1 MNITFFCILLC
12 LVPVFNIMAYS
23 TRMKRRIPRN
33 QNVQRK
39 RQVMA
44 RRPRY
49 LPLRRMPRTTDA
61 DRQQVFNLS
70 RECFYGTWNFGTAT
84 TGDFWRYYEFNVA
97 SFPWITRMITA
108 FDEYKVN
115 AFVVTLRPSYTSVDN
130 SSTTPV
136 MNVSYTI
143 DPGTTTNPS
152 GVYSISTL
160 NDMMG
165 SGVPVTKTADKP
177 IVIYWKPKVLTQAWA
192 ASTASGVEDPGWYRS
207 TDTSVNHRG
216 VHIYLHDTVFS
227 GTSNAKFDVHV
238 KAYMSF
244 RNPK

>member
-1 MNITFFCILLC
+1 
-12 LVPVFNIMAYS
+12 MAYS
-23 TRMKRRIPRN
+23 NRMNRRGYSSRN
-33 QNVQRK
+33 GKLARK
-39 RQVMA
+39 RSWMA
-44 RRPRY
+44 ARPRY
-49 LPLRRMPRTTDA
+49 FPLRRFSRTTDA
-61 DRQQVFNLS
+61 SRQQVYNLT

-84 TGDFWRYYEFNVA
+84 TGDFWRYYEFNVS

-108 FDEYKVN
+108 FDEYKIN
-115 AFVVTLRPSYTSVDN
+115 AIVLTFIPNSTSVDN
-130 SSTTPV
+130 SSLIPL
-136 MNVSYTI
+136 MNLTYTI

-165 SGVPVTKTADKP
+165 AGVPVTVPATKP
-177 IVIYWKPKVLTQAWA
+177 ITVYWKPKVLTQAWA
-192 ASTASGVEDPGWYRS
+192 ASTAAAVENPGWYRS
-207 TDTSVNHRG
+207 TDTNVNHRG
-216 VHIYLHDTVFS
+216 VHVYLHDTTFS